1 MFCYYQYTKIRFMP
15 KSFCAICQSSDLLS
29 KRIKT
34 GEWFIQVFKQV
45 NKRNQIRCDI
55 GTISVGMSTAHILHD
70 QLTGELSGL
79 T

>member
-1 MFCYYQYTKIRFMP
+1 MFYFYQYTKIRLMP

-45 NKRNQIRCDI
+45 NKRNQIIYDI
-55 GTISVGMSTAHILHD
+55 GTISGGMLTAHILHD
-70 QLTGELSGL
+70 
-79 T
+79 